1 LVVYDNLGSE
11 KLVDMYFTKTSA
23 TDWEVT
29 VFDTADAASGGG
41 FPYASGPLTSQTL
54 TFDLTTGYISGGGP
68 VSVAFTVP
76 DGQPMTLDMTG
87 ISQLGA
93 SYTIIEAETDGSAP
107 ATIDRIE
114 IDTDGTV
121 YGIFENG
128 YSQPLYQLA
137 LADVPS
143 PDNLRKTGGNAYSIS
158 IESGDVLVG
167 LANSS
172 GYGKILSG
180 ALEESNVDMATEL
193 TIMIESQRSYTAN
206 SKVFQTGSEL
216 MEVLVNLAR

>member
-1 LVVYDNLGSE
+1 VP
-11 KLVDMYFTKTSA
+11 
-23 TDWEVT
+23 
-29 VFDTADAASGGG
+29 GGRG
-41 FPYASGPLTSQTL
+41 RARAN
-54 TFDLTTGYISGGGP
+54 
-68 VSVAFTVP
+68 VTVP

-172 GYGKILSG
+172 GYGKILSEIG
-180 ALEESNVDMATEL
+180 RAHV
-193 TIMIESQRSYTAN
+193 
-206 SKVFQTGSEL
+206 
-216 MEVLVNLAR
+216 